1 MSLSSPAAGRVG
13 RVGPVVRDSA
23 GPRVLVIDDFEEIRI
38 MIRRA
43 LSAHGYEVDTAATL
57 SEARRMNP
65 GSYDAVLIDAHLG
78 RERGVDLLEELRSE
92 DPAAAGRC
100 LIMTGGTAD
109 TLPDGVA
116 HLAKPFQLGEL
127 TDAVR
132 ALQQPG
138 PGPARDKQA
147 PGAPDLSQAPGIA
160 QAPGEN
166 LGAASLPGGSQPLA
180 AEPLAAEPL
189 AAEPLAAEPLAA
201 EPLAA
206 EPLAAEPL
214 AAEPLAAEPL
224 AAEPAASQLLRL
236 TRQLRA
242 RERQELID
250 FLHDGP
256 IQDLT
261 AVTLELQVMSRAADD
276 RRFDAALELLNAAA
290 RSLRWLLD
298 VPGPLAEPG
307 TRLAAA
313 LQQRTAWL
321 LAGPLIV
328 DADEQP
334 AGPATAEIP
343 VIADVVEQMLLAMVT
358 ASPPAQAHVAVR
370 AQQDLIQI
378 DLTLTPATGN
388 RQAIGD
394 PAAAR
399 AALSELASALGAS
412 AHATLGERQWRTQ
425 VVLRSCP
432 AQ

>member
-13 RVGPVVRDSA
+13 RVDPVVRDSA

-138 PGPARDKQA
+138 PGPARDKQV

-166 LGAASLPGGSQPLA
+166 LGAAALPGGSQPLA
-180 AEPLAAEPL
+180 AQ
-189 AAEPLAAEPLAA
+189 
-201 EPLAA
+201 PLAA

-388 RQAIGD
+388 GQAIGD